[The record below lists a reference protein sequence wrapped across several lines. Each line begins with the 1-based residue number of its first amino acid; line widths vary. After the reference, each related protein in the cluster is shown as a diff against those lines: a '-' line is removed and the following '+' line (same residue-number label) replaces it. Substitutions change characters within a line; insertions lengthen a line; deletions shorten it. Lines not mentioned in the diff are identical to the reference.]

1 MEQAV
6 QYGSTGC
13 FHPPEQQRPTGHWL
27 ERNGVREC
35 GLVLAWGLGYC
46 AAFLAAITLIGFV
59 LIHTGGALGGNAG
72 VPPPGQ
78 QDAGQQQGAA
88 QIGQAIYDLDHWLV
102 GFIGLSSVWWV
113 VAVGLAGRFVVGAVD
128 DSVRG

>member
-1 MEQAV
+1 MCHHRA
-6 QYGSTGC
+6 SR
-13 FHPPEQQRPTGHWL
+13 PPANNR
-27 ERNGVREC
+27 
-35 GLVLAWGLGYC
+35 
-46 AAFLAAITLIGFV
+46 
-59 LIHTGGALGGNAG
+59 
-72 VPPPGQ
+72 VPR
-78 QDAGQQQGAA
+78 